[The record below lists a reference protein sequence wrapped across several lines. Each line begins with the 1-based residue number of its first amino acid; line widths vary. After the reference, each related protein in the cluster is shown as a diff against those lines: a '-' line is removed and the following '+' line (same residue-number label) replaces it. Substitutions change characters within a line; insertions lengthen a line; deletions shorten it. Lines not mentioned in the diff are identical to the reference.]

1 MVIDTARELGII
13 TRPLKVFVPR
23 TTCLR
28 CVFHSGKISSR
39 FIFISSVLKK
49 KYIYVFVTDFIFAHH
64 DSMKARDQQ
73 FSDKVICPRSIM
85 IMILYNQKRECFRYW
100 QIVRTWKKKN
110 KLHIIPIQRH
120 EPLKYLTRY

>member
-1 MVIDTARELGII
+1 MVIDTAKELGII

-39 FIFISSVLKK
+39 FIFISSVLK
-49 KYIYVFVTDFIFAHH
+49 YIYVFVTDFIFAYH

-85 IMILYNQKRECFRYW
+85 IMILYNQKKGVF
-100 QIVRTWKKKN
+100 QILTN
-110 KLHIIPIQRH
+110 CQD
-120 EPLKYLTRY
+120 LKEEE

>member
-1 MVIDTARELGII
+1 MVIDTAKELGII

-39 FIFISSVLKK
+39 FIFISSVL

-85 IMILYNQKRECFRYW
+85 IMILYNQKKGVF
-100 QIVRTWKKKN
+100 QILTN
-110 KLHIIPIQRH
+110 CQD
-120 EPLKYLTRY
+120 LKEEE

>member
-1 MVIDTARELGII
+1 MVIDTAKELGII

-39 FIFISSVLKK
+39 FIFISSVLK
-49 KYIYVFVTDFIFAHH
+49 YIFVFVTDFIFAHY
-64 DSMKARDQQ
+64 DSMKAQDQQ

-85 IMILYNQKRECFRYW
+85 IIILYNQKKGVF
-100 QIVRTWKKKN
+100 QILTN
-110 KLHIIPIQRH
+110 CQD
-120 EPLKYLTRY
+120 LKEEE

>member
-1 MVIDTARELGII
+1 MVIDTAKELGII

-49 KYIYVFVTDFIFAHH
+49 YIYVFVTDFIFAHH

-85 IMILYNQKRECFRYW
+85 IIILYNQKKGVF
-100 QIVRTWKKKN
+100 QILTN
-110 KLHIIPIQRH
+110 CQD
-120 EPLKYLTRY
+120 LKEEE

>member
-1 MVIDTARELGII
+1 MVIDTAKELGII

-39 FIFISSVLKK
+39 FIFISSVLK
-49 KYIYVFVTDFIFAHH
+49 YIYVFVTDFIFAHY
-64 DSMKARDQQ
+64 DSMKAQDQQ

-85 IMILYNQKRECFRYW
+85 IIILYNQKKGVF
-100 QIVRTWKKKN
+100 QILTN
-110 KLHIIPIQRH
+110 CQD
-120 EPLKYLTRY
+120 LKEEE